1 MYLPESRTLLQDGYS
16 LIKRVRAL
24 GAPNG
29 GEIPAIALTAYA
41 RGEDRI
47 KVIAAGFRM
56 DIAKPVKIVELITI
70 IAGARGLSL
79 VLPSR
84 KGSSAN
90 SR

>member
-1 MYLPESRTLLQDGYS
+1 MGIRWL
-16 LIKRVRAL
+16 KRVPAL

-47 KVIAAGFRM
+47 KAIAAGFRM
-56 DIAKPVKIVELITI
+56 DIAKPVETVELITM

-79 VLPSR
+79 VSPSR